1 MTFVLRDKSQINC
14 LKIKKKDTILSKGTA
29 FLFLFGKILM
39 EKYLSQ
45 CVSWKREILKRELVE
60 SLWDIHCTQ
69 AECGYPT
76 QFTISRDFELIMP
89 GLWCKHLEF
98 APKCRPCRV
107 AVVGGPRLNA
117 FRKNFVIRIVGGAG

>member
-1 MTFVLRDKSQINC
+1 MCQ
-14 LKIKKKDTILSKGTA
+14 LKERNSKTRAGR
-29 FLFLFGKILM
+29 I
-39 EKYLSQ
+39 
-45 CVSWKREILKRELVE
+45 
-60 SLWDIHCTQ
+60 SLGIHCTQ